1 MTDHKKSN
9 SKNHAKK
16 RPGNDKPA
24 PKAGAKEP
32 FSFRYFLRALGPGLI
47 TGASDDDP
55 SGIGTYSQ
63 AGAQLGY
70 GIGWTMLLTFPL
82 MVAIQE
88 ISARVGR
95 VTGHG
100 ISGNVCRH
108 YSSWLLN
115 MVVALLFIAN
125 TINIAADLAAMAD
138 ATKLLIG
145 GPGIVYVM
153 FFGVTSVVAQIFLD
167 YKRYVAVLKWL
178 TLSLFAYV
186 AALAF
191 AHISWG
197 QALAGILVPRF
208 TWSVD
213 YFTTIVA
220 ILGTTI
226 SPYLFFWQASQ
237 EAEDQRVDTKKQ
249 PLIEKHY
256 GAQREFHRIRADTIV
271 GMAFSNLI
279 ALSII
284 VTAAATL
291 HAAGKTD
298 IQTSAQAA
306 EALKPIAGKFAEVV
320 FALGI
325 VGTGLLAIPV
335 LAGATA
341 YAVGEGR
348 RWPVG
353 GGRAWGG
360 RARPPPQGSG
370 RLLRRAG
377 AVGGNRHRAEF
388 HADQS
393 DLGAV
398 LERGHQRRTRRSR
411 NGAVDVHV
419 APPGRHGPLCHRWSA
434 ILAGLALDRGDAA
447 ERRSDGRGV
456 LCMTSFRGDV
466 KHRTTMC
473 GCTSENLE
481 IPGLV
486 LRTIPE

>member
-1 MTDHKKSN
+1 MANRKQT
-9 SKNHAKK
+9 K
-16 RPGNDKPA
+16 RNDSRHHQKPGGEQSS
-24 PKAGAKEP
+24 PKDQARQP
-32 FSFRYFLRALGPGLI
+32 FSFRDFLKSLGPGLI

-82 MVAIQE
+82 MAAIQE

-108 YSSWLLN
+108 YPGWLLSV
-115 MVVALLFIAN
+115 VVALLFIAN
-125 TINIAADLAAMAD
+125 TINIAADLGAMAD

-145 GPGIVYVM
+145 GHGIIYVVG
-153 FFGVTSVVAQIFLD
+153 FGVISVVAQIFLD

-197 QALAGILVPRF
+197 EALAGVLIPRI
-208 TWSVD
+208 TWSAD

-237 EAEDQRVDTKKQ
+237 EAEDQRVDVTKR

-256 GAQREFHRIRADTIV
+256 GARSEFSRIRADTII

-291 HAAGKTD
+291 HATGKTD

-306 EALKPIAGKFAEVV
+306 EALKPIAGQFAEII

-348 RWPVG
+348 QWPVG
-353 GGRAWGG
+353 L
-360 RARPPPQGSG
+360 ARKPKE
-370 RLLRRAG
+370 A
-377 AVGGNRHRAEF
+377 AAF
-388 HADQS
+388 Y
-393 DLGAV
+393 AV
-398 LERGHQRRTRRSR
+398 LALSGAIGIALNFTSINPISALYWSAVV
-411 NGAVDVHV
+411 NGVLAVPVMVLLMFMARHKDVM
-419 APPGRHGPLCHRWSA
+419 GRFVIGGPLYWLGWLSTA
-434 ILAGLALDRGDAA
+434 VMLFSVVAMGIG
-447 ERRSDGRGV
+447 
-456 LCMTSFRGDV
+456 MTVGMS
-466 KHRTTMC
+466 
-473 GCTSENLE
+473 
-481 IPGLV
+481 
-486 LRTIPE
+486 

>member
-1 MTDHKKSN
+1 MTRQRKISREQDKSR
-9 SKNHAKK
+9 SLSA
-16 RPGNDKPA
+16 DKPRR
-24 PKAGAKEP
+24 EP
-32 FSFRYFLRALGPGLI
+32 FSFNRVVKSLGPGLI

-82 MVAIQE
+82 MTAIQE

-100 ISGNVCRH
+100 IAGNVCKH
-108 YSSWLLN
+108 YPGWLLIIA
-115 MVVALLFIAN
+115 VTLLFIAN
-125 TINIAADLAAMAD
+125 TVNIAADLSAMAD
-138 ATKLLIG
+138 ATRLLIG
-145 GPGIVYVM
+145 GPAILYVLL
-153 FFGVTSVVAQIFLD
+153 FGVTSVAAQIFMN
-167 YKRYVAVLKWL
+167 YRRYVAVLKWL

-191 AHISWG
+191 AKVSWTE
-197 QALAGILVPRF
+197 ALAGVLIPRL
-208 TWSVD
+208 TWSSD

-220 ILGTTI
+220 IFGTTI

-237 EAEDQRVDTKKQ
+237 EAEEQRVDVTKH

-256 GAQREFHRIRADTIV
+256 GARKEFSRIRADTIT

-284 VTAAATL
+284 VTAAASL

-306 EALKPIAGKFAEVV
+306 EALRPIAGPFAEVI

-353 GGRAWGG
+353 L
-360 RARPPPQGSG
+360 ARKPKEAMAFYSVLALSG
-370 RLLRRAG
+370 AIGIALNFTPIDPISALY
-377 AVGGNRHRAEF
+377 
-388 HADQS
+388 
-393 DLGAV
+393 
-398 LERGHQRRTRRSR
+398 
-411 NGAVDVHV
+411 
-419 APPGRHGPLCHRWSA
+419 WSA
-434 ILAGLALDRGDAA
+434 VVN
-447 ERRSDGRGV
+447 GV
-456 LCMTSFRGDV
+456 LAVPVMVLLMVMARHKEVMGRFVIGGWLYWLGWLSTGAMALSVIAMGV
-466 KHRTTMC
+466 GM
-473 GCTSENLE
+473 
-481 IPGLV
+481 LV
-486 LRTIPE
+486 

>member
-1 MTDHKKSN
+1 MANRKKTNRKSDN
-9 SKNHAKK
+9 KNHQKS
-16 RPGNDKPA
+16 GGQKPV
-24 PKAGAKEP
+24 PQPEPRQPFHMGA
-32 FSFRYFLRALGPGLI
+32 FLKALGPGLI

-82 MVAIQE
+82 MTAIQE

-100 ISGNVCRH
+100 IAGNVCRH
-108 YSSWLLN
+108 YSMLLLN
-115 MVVALLFIAN
+115 VVVTLLFIAN
-125 TINIAADLAAMAD
+125 TINIAADLGAMAD

-145 GPGIVYVM
+145 GPGIVYVVA
-153 FFGVTSVVAQIFLD
+153 FGVTSVVAQIFLD
-167 YKRYVAVLKWL
+167 YKRYVSVLKWL

-186 AALAF
+186 GALAF

-197 QALAGILVPRF
+197 QALAGVLVPRI
-208 TWSVD
+208 TWSND
-213 YFTTIVA
+213 YLTTIVA
-220 ILGTTI
+220 IFGTTI

-237 EAEDQRVDTKKQ
+237 EAEDQRVDISKQ
-249 PLIEKHY
+249 PLINKHY
-256 GAQREFHRIRADTIV
+256 GAQKEFHRIRADTIV

-298 IQTSAQAA
+298 IESSAQAA
-306 EALKPIAGKFAEVV
+306 EALRPIAGAFAEVI

-353 GGRAWGG
+353 LARKPKEAVAFYSVLALSAAIGIALNFTSINPISALYWSAVVNGVLAVPVMVLLMIMARRKDVMGHFVIGGPLYWLGWLSTA
-360 RARPPPQGSG
+360 AMLFSVV
-370 RLLRRAG
+370 AM
-377 AVGGNRHRAEF
+377 VGGLF
-388 HADQS
+388 LS
-393 DLGAV
+393 P
-398 LERGHQRRTRRSR
+398 S
-411 NGAVDVHV
+411 
-419 APPGRHGPLCHRWSA
+419 S
-434 ILAGLALDRGDAA
+434 
-447 ERRSDGRGV
+447 
-456 LCMTSFRGDV
+456 
-466 KHRTTMC
+466 
-473 GCTSENLE
+473 
-481 IPGLV
+481 
-486 LRTIPE
+486 

>member
-1 MTDHKKSN
+1 MTKRAKPPQHRYDKQDVIEERKS
-9 SKNHAKK
+9 
-16 RPGNDKPA
+16 R
-24 PKAGAKEP
+24 EP
-32 FSFRYFLRALGPGLI
+32 FSFRAFLQSLGPGLI

-70 GIGWTMLLTFPL
+70 GVGWTMLLTFPL
-82 MVAIQE
+82 MAAIQE

-108 YSSWLLN
+108 YPAWLLHF
-115 MVVALLFIAN
+115 VVALLFVAN
-125 TINIAADLAAMAD
+125 TINIAADLAAMGD

-145 GPGIVYVM
+145 GHAIVYVVLY
-153 FFGVTSVVAQIFLD
+153 GAISVVAQIFLD

-191 AHISWG
+191 AHIDWK
-197 QALAGILVPRF
+197 QALAGTLLPQISWRA
-208 TWSVD
+208 D

-237 EAEDQRVDTKKQ
+237 EAEEQRIDSTKH
-249 PLIEKHY
+249 PLKYRQY
-256 GAQREFHRIRADTIV
+256 GARQEFSRIRADTVV

-284 VTAAATL
+284 LTAAATL

-298 IQTSAQAA
+298 IETSAQAA
-306 EALKPIAGKFAEVV
+306 EALRPIAGPLAEWI

-335 LAGATA
+335 LAGSAA

-353 GGRAWGG
+353 L
-360 RARPPPQGSG
+360 ARKPK
-370 RLLRRAG
+370 A
-377 AVGGNRHRAEF
+377 AVAF
-388 HADQS
+388 Y
-393 DLGAV
+393 AV
-398 LERGHQRRTRRSR
+398 LALSGAIGIALNFTPINPISALYWSAVI
-411 NGAVDVHV
+411 NGVLAVPVMVLLMLMARHKNV
-419 APPGRHGPLCHRWSA
+419 MGRFVTSGPLYWLGWLSTAAMA
-434 ILAGLALDRGDAA
+434 ISVVAMAIGW
-447 ERRSDGRGV
+447 
-456 LCMTSFRGDV
+456 
-466 KHRTTMC
+466 
-473 GCTSENLE
+473 
-481 IPGLV
+481 LV
-486 LRTIPE
+486 

>member
-1 MTDHKKSN
+1 MTQHRKTSRRQNGKS
-9 SKNHAKK
+9 A
-16 RPGNDKPA
+16 DKA
-24 PKAGAKEP
+24 AQRQP
-32 FSFRYFLRALGPGLI
+32 FSVRNVLKTLGPGLI

-82 MVAIQE
+82 MTAIQE

-100 ISGNVCRH
+100 IAGNVCRH
-108 YSSWLLN
+108 YPGWLLAL
-115 MVVALLFIAN
+115 VVLLLFIAN
-125 TINIAADLAAMAD
+125 TINIAADLSAMAD
-138 ATKLLIG
+138 ATRLLIG
-145 GPGIVYVM
+145 GPAIVYVVL
-153 FFGVTSVVAQIFLD
+153 FGVTSVAAQIFMN
-167 YKRYVAVLKWL
+167 YRRYVAVLKWL

-191 AHISWG
+191 AKVSWTEV
-197 QALAGILVPRF
+197 LAGVLLPRV
-208 TWSVD
+208 TWSAD

-237 EAEDQRVDTKKQ
+237 EAEEQRVDPNKH
-249 PLIEKHY
+249 PLIRRHY
-256 GAQREFHRIRADTIV
+256 GAQREFSRIRADTIT

-306 EALKPIAGKFAEVV
+306 EALRPIAGPFAEVI

-341 YAVGEGR
+341 YAVSEGR

-353 GGRAWGG
+353 LARKPKEAIAFYSVLALSGGIGIALNFTPIDPIS
-360 RARPPPQGSG
+360 A
-370 RLLRRAG
+370 LY
-377 AVGGNRHRAEF
+377 
-388 HADQS
+388 
-393 DLGAV
+393 
-398 LERGHQRRTRRSR
+398 
-411 NGAVDVHV
+411 
-419 APPGRHGPLCHRWSA
+419 WSA
-434 ILAGLALDRGDAA
+434 VVN
-447 ERRSDGRGV
+447 GV
-456 LCMTSFRGDV
+456 LAVPVM
-466 KHRTTMC
+466 
-473 GCTSENLE
+473 
-481 IPGLV
+481 V
-486 LRTIPE
+486 LLMFMARHKEVMGRFVIGAWLYWLGWLSTGAMALSVIAMGIGFLL

>member
-1 MTDHKKSN
+1 MTRQRKISREQDKSR
-9 SKNHAKK
+9 SPSA
-16 RPGNDKPA
+16 DKPRR
-24 PKAGAKEP
+24 EP
-32 FSFRYFLRALGPGLI
+32 FSFNRVVKSLGPGLI

-82 MVAIQE
+82 MTAIQE

-108 YSSWLLN
+108 YPGWLLII
-115 MVVALLFIAN
+115 VVTLLFIAN
-125 TINIAADLAAMAD
+125 TVNIAADLSAMAD

-145 GPGIVYVM
+145 GPAILYVVL
-153 FFGVTSVVAQIFLD
+153 FGVTSVAAQIFMN
-167 YKRYVAVLKWL
+167 YRRYVAVLKWL

-191 AHISWG
+191 AKVSWM
-197 QALAGILVPRF
+197 QALAGVLVPRL
-208 TWSVD
+208 TWSSD

-220 ILGTTI
+220 IFGTTI

-237 EAEDQRVDTKKQ
+237 EAEEQRVDVTKH

-256 GAQREFHRIRADTIV
+256 GVRKEFSRIRADTIT

-284 VTAAATL
+284 VTAAASL

-306 EALKPIAGKFAEVV
+306 EALRPIAGPFAEVI

-353 GGRAWGG
+353 LARKPKEAIAFYSVLALSGGIGIALNFTPIDPISALYWSAVVNGVLAVPVMVLLMVMARHKEVMG
-360 RARPPPQGSG
+360 RFV
-370 RLLRRAG
+370 
-377 AVGGNRHRAEF
+377 VGGWLYW
-388 HADQS
+388 
-393 DLGAV
+393 LGW
-398 LERGHQRRTRRSR
+398 LST
-411 NGAVDVHV
+411 GAM
-419 APPGRHGPLCHRWSA
+419 
-434 ILAGLALDRGDAA
+434 ALSVIAMGV
-447 ERRSDGRGV
+447 GV
-456 LCMTSFRGDV
+456 LV
-466 KHRTTMC
+466 
-473 GCTSENLE
+473 
-481 IPGLV
+481 
-486 LRTIPE
+486 

>member
-1 MTDHKKSN
+1 MANHEQTKRDHGR
-9 SKNHAKK
+9 KNHRKS
-16 RPGNDKPA
+16 GHDKLS
-24 PKAGAKEP
+24 PKAEPRPP
-32 FSFRYFLRALGPGLI
+32 FSFHRLLKSLGPGLI

-82 MVAIQE
+82 MAAIQE

-108 YSSWLLN
+108 YPGWLVSI
-115 MVVALLFIAN
+115 VVTLLCIAN
-125 TINIAADLAAMAD
+125 TINIAADLGAMAD

-145 GPGIVYVM
+145 GHGIIYVVA
-153 FFGVTSVVAQIFLD
+153 FGVISVGAQIFLD

-186 AALAF
+186 AALAVTQ
-191 AHISWG
+191 ISWNE
-197 QALAGILVPRF
+197 ALAGVLLPRL
-208 TWSVD
+208 TWSAD

-237 EAEDQRVDTKKQ
+237 EAEDQRIDRTKR

-256 GAQREFHRIRADTIV
+256 GARREFSRIRADTVI

-291 HAAGKTD
+291 HATGKTD

-306 EALKPIAGKFAEVV
+306 EALRPIAGQFAEIV

-353 GGRAWGG
+353 L
-360 RARPPPQGSG
+360 ARRPKEAAAFYAVLALSG
-370 RLLRRAG
+370 AIGIALNFTSINPISALYWSAVINGVLAVPVMVLLMLMT
-377 AVGGNRHRAEF
+377 RHRRVMGSF
-388 HADQS
+388 VI
-393 DLGAV
+393 G
-398 LERGHQRRTRRSR
+398 
-411 NGAVDVHV
+411 
-419 APPGRHGPLCHRWSA
+419 GPLYWLGWLSTVA
-434 ILAGLALDRGDAA
+434 MFLSVVAMGIGYFL
-447 ERRSDGRGV
+447 
-456 LCMTSFRGDV
+456 
-466 KHRTTMC
+466 
-473 GCTSENLE
+473 
-481 IPGLV
+481 
-486 LRTIPE
+486 

>member
-1 MTDHKKSN
+1 MAHHTN
-9 SKNHAKK
+9 NVAKNHGKS
-16 RPGNDKPA
+16 GSKPA
-24 PKAGAKEP
+24 QKAEPRQP
-32 FSFRYFLRALGPGLI
+32 FSLKLFIKSLGPGLI

-82 MVAIQE
+82 MAAIQE

-95 VTGHG
+95 VTGRG
-100 ISGNVCRH
+100 ISGNVCR
-108 YSSWLLN
+108 YYPKWLLTV
-115 MVVALLFIAN
+115 VVALLFIAN
-125 TINIAADLAAMAD
+125 TINIAADLGAMAD

-145 GPGIVYVM
+145 GHGFLYVVL
-153 FFGVTSVVAQIFLD
+153 FGVMSVVAQIFLD

-191 AHISWG
+191 AKVSWSE
-197 QALAGILVPRF
+197 ALAGVLLPKV
-208 TWSVD
+208 TWSAD
-213 YFTTIVA
+213 YFITIVA

-237 EAEDQRVDTKKQ
+237 EAEDQRIDAGKQ
-249 PLIEKHY
+249 PLVEKHY
-256 GAQREFHRIRADTIV
+256 GAQKEFNRIRADTIV

-291 HAAGKTD
+291 HATGKTD

-306 EALKPIAGKFAEVV
+306 EALRPIAGAFAEVV

-335 LAGATA
+335 LAGSAA

-348 RWPVG
+348 QWPVG
-353 GGRAWGG
+353 L
-360 RARPPPQGSG
+360 ARKPKEAAAFYGVLALSAGIGIALNFTSINPISALYWSAVVNGVLAVPVMV
-370 RLLRRAG
+370 LLMFMARRK
-377 AVGGNRHRAEF
+377 
-388 HADQS
+388 
-393 DLGAV
+393 
-398 LERGHQRRTRRSR
+398 
-411 NGAVDVHV
+411 DVMDRFV
-419 APPGRHGPLCHRWSA
+419 ITGPLYWLGWLSTA
-434 ILAGLALDRGDAA
+434 AMLLSVIAMGVGLF
-447 ERRSDGRGV
+447 S
-456 LCMTSFRGDV
+456 
-466 KHRTTMC
+466 
-473 GCTSENLE
+473 
-481 IPGLV
+481 
-486 LRTIPE
+486 